1 MTNPSMLRLLWAVIE
16 EMPSHDLLILSDT
29 ALISK
34 LLQNISKKVL
44 LSSKKVLLSGEEV
57 GILYGYIGS
66 RISLIRDM
74 ADCRCF
80 RNLNLQA

>member
-16 EMPSHDLLILSDT
+16 DMPSHDLLIMSDT

-34 LLQNISKKVL
+34 LLQNV
-44 LSSKKVLLSGEEV
+44 SKKVLLSGEEV

-74 ADCRCF
+74 ADGRHS
-80 RNLNLQA
+80 RNLTLQV

>member
-1 MTNPSMLRLLWAVIE
+1 MMTNPSMLRLLWAVIE

-44 LSSKKVLLSGEEV
+44 LSGEEV